1 MGPAAPRD
9 PRPPHT
15 RTPAEAPSPPAELVF
30 APGNG
35 DKPQTVTV
43 TGVDDSVQDGAQAYK
58 IHVGPVTSD
67 DARYAAL
74 PVVDRDARNADDE
87 FAAGVSPTGPGPGSS
102 VALFHLG
109 ASGAAPRGGHLPG
122 HARPQRLG

>member
-30 APGNG
+30 DTGNW

-87 FAAGVSPTGPGPGSS
+87 FAAVGSHTVSGPTVCANIFP
-102 VALFHLG
+102 
-109 ASGAAPRGGHLPG
+109 
-122 HARPQRLG
+122 

>member
-58 IHVGPVTSD
+58 IHVGQVTSD

-87 FAAGVSPTGPGPGSS
+87 FAAAMTQTVSGTMFCVNIFHDGTIAADQTGVIYAGMACQPTFG
-102 VALFHLG
+102 
-109 ASGAAPRGGHLPG
+109 
-122 HARPQRLG
+122 